1 MASPAVGNWAY
12 AVPLNET
19 NGHAAPPPQQRD
31 SAFAAPGAQDP
42 IARRRTPSA
51 HRRPSDYGIQSD
63 SEAVTARK
71 MSTRASSASA
81 GRKRSRHG
89 LRESLPDNSPGEGN
103 VDDSA
108 WIHRDKL
115 AQIEIQE
122 MAEAGINV
130 RQPRR
135 SGSAGGE
142 GGAKGRSSRSQSRSR
157 KVVSREAQEEQMEE
171 LNGQYASFDDYRRKR
186 VSTIP
191 AADDL
196 EREEEE
202 LHGYGTSPV
211 MENELRTPEEVASEQ
226 QQQPILQQQR
236 VIRPSTSRIPISKI
250 ATVPVPQQV
259 VERDSPLGRNRHGS
273 GGWHENWD
281 EGQYA
286 RRARGD
292 SVGSQVLL
300 DEYEN
305 GAQEG
310 NSPTKARAPAKNTPT
325 GRKASQ
331 TQSNSR
337 PTSSHL
343 VNGNTK
349 NRTPSTPATTTT
361 PSGRPVSRSGPGHKS
376 RPSTGHAHAPEGEAP
391 WIASMYKPD
400 PRLPPDQQMLPTHAK
415 RLQQEQW
422 EREGKVGSAYD
433 RDFRVVG
440 EKELPEPIQQPLHER
455 LQQRQGADGLGIVG
469 GGGRGVGLSPV
480 IPGSAQHFDQPS
492 PVSAYSNGNNANSP
506 DRPWPLSPTK
516 SDDARSVTGS
526 LRPGTSGGYKITPTI
541 TDPAANMQRA
551 SAATTVGGAGS
562 VQCGNAGVG
571 AQPHNATPRIPDYGN
586 EKEVVGPTD
595 EEGKEKKSRSCGCC
609 VVM

>member
-1 MASPAVGNWAY
+1 MASPAIGNWAY

-19 NGHAAPPPQQRD
+19 NGHAAPPPQSHA
-31 SAFAAPGAQDP
+31 SAAQDP
-42 IARRRTPSA
+42 IPRRRTPSA

-63 SEAVTARK
+63 SETVNARK
-71 MSTRASSASA
+71 MSKRASSASA
-81 GRKRSRHG
+81 SRKRSKHG
-89 LRESLPDNSPGEGN
+89 LRESLPDTTNREEN

-122 MAEAGINV
+122 MEEAGIHV
-130 RQPRR
+130 RQSRR

-157 KVVSREAQEEQMEE
+157 KIASREAQDEQMEE

-202 LHGYGTSPV
+202 MNGGSGYASPL
-211 MENELRTPEEVASEQ
+211 MDNELRTPEEVASEQ
-226 QQQPILQQQR
+226 LQQQQMLQQQK

-250 ATVPVPQQV
+250 STVPVPQQV
-259 VERDSPLGRNRHGS
+259 VERDSPLGRSRHGS

-292 SVGSQVLL
+292 SIGSQVLL
-300 DEYEN
+300 DDYEN
-305 GAQEG
+305 GAQDE
-310 NSPTKARAPAKNTPT
+310 NSSPPKARLPGKNTLT
-325 GRKASQ
+325 GRKTSQ

-343 VNGNTK
+343 ANGSVK
-349 NRTPSTPATTTT
+349 NRTPSTPAT
-361 PSGRPVSRSGPGHKS
+361 SQRPVSRSGPGHKS
-376 RPSTGHAHAPEGEAP
+376 RPSTSHAHPPEGEAP

-422 EREGKVGSAYD
+422 EKEGRVGTAYD

-440 EKELPEPIQQPLHER
+440 QQELPEPVQQPLHER
-455 LQQRQGADGLGIVG
+455 LQQRQTGGDGLGIG
-469 GGGRGVGLSPV
+469 GGNGRGGLSPA

-492 PVSAYSNGNNANSP
+492 PVSALSHTNSP
-506 DRPWPLSPTK
+506 ERPWPLSPTK

-526 LRPGTSGGYKITPTI
+526 LRPGTSGRYKITPTI
-541 TDPAANMQRA
+541 TDPPANLQRA

-562 VQCGNAGVG
+562 VQGG
-571 AQPHNATPRIPDYGN
+571 AQAHNATPRVPSYD
-586 EKEVVGPTD
+586 EKEVVSGSGP
-595 EEGKEKKSRSCGCC
+595 EGKEMKSRGCGCC